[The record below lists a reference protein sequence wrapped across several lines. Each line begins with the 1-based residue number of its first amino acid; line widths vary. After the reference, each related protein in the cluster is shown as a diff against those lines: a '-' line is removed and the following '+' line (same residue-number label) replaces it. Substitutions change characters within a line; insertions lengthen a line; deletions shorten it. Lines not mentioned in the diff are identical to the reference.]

1 MYRNDGGRFD
11 DVAAEIGLNDVAE
24 SRAAAWGDYD
34 GDGHLDLFVGF
45 ARGTT
50 SKNRLYR
57 NEGNGKRFTDVAPT
71 LGLDL
76 VGTTRQVTWVDFD
89 NDGDVDLFIAF
100 RDLPNVLMRNDGGRF
115 TDISKELGI
124 DDPRKT
130 VGAVWFDFDEDGD
143 LDLFVANMDGT
154 ANALFRNEGTH
165 FEDRAAE
172 LGLAGGGRPL
182 GQAEYG
188 SVRAC
193 VVDFDTDGDLDLFV
207 ANYGPNALY
216 RNEGGGN
223 FVNVAPE
230 MGLAIDSRYD
240 SCAWGDYDN
249 DGRPDLYANG
259 TVSRLLNYRDYLF
272 HNQGDFFVNVT
283 PPIVLH
289 QESDHGVQWADVD
302 GDGDLDLAIT
312 GANHYLLL
320 NLLRPDRARRSMQ
333 VLVTMPK
340 ATIRAPARRCA
351 FMDRGTASYWAPE

>member
-11 DVAAEIGLNDVAE
+11 DVAAEVGLNDIAE

-34 GDGHLDLFVGF
+34 GDGDLDLYVGF

-57 NEGNGKRFTDVAPT
+57 NEGNGKRSTDVAST
-71 LGLDL
+71 FGLDL
-76 VGTTRQVTWVDFD
+76 VGTTRQVSWVDFD

-100 RDLPNVLMRNDGGRF
+100 RDLPNVLMRNDGDRF

-124 DDPRKT
+124 DDPRKS

-154 ANALFRNEGTH
+154 TNALFRNEKTH
-165 FEDRAAE
+165 FVDHASE
-172 LGLAGGGRPL
+172 LGLASGGRPL
-182 GQAEYG
+182 GRAEYG

-216 RNEGGGN
+216 RNEGDGK

-230 MGLAIDSRYD
+230 MGLAVDSR
-240 SCAWGDYDN
+240 
-249 DGRPDLYANG
+249 
-259 TVSRLLNYRDYLF
+259 
-272 HNQGDFFVNVT
+272 
-283 PPIVLH
+283 
-289 QESDHGVQWADVD
+289 
-302 GDGDLDLAIT
+302 
-312 GANHYLLL
+312 
-320 NLLRPDRARRSMQ
+320 
-333 VLVTMPK
+333 
-340 ATIRAPARRCA
+340 
-351 FMDRGTASYWAPE
+351 